1 MTFSR
6 GLKYCLSYTICIFSS
21 ALCAVR
27 ASVVFQVC
35 EHHCRVNE
43 SFRKHPSA
51 NNTCWGS
58 SLVNMSHPLSA
69 FSPTPTT
76 DGNRCLCTKTH
87 KRLVFFWCKNCHPYA
102 LGIHVRGKIN
112 ASIVSLIAFVDS
124 CFKWRGENFGD
135 SLKCVDWAA
144 AGCCLRADELVRA
157 DFESRAEVLYL
168 LLLNKAVITQLI
180 LRKRTASSRG
190 LLCFTPTCLTDTLQ

>member
-6 GLKYCLSYTICIFSS
+6 GLKYCSSYTICIFSS
-21 ALCAVR
+21 ALCAVQ

-87 KRLVFFWCKNCHPYA
+87 KRLFFFFWCKNCHPYA

-124 CFKWRGENFGD
+124 CFKVAWRKLRRQPQMCWLSCRGVLSASWWTREGGLWVEGGG
-135 SLKCVDWAA
+135 SLSS
-144 AGCCLRADELVRA
+144 L
-157 DFESRAEVLYL
+157 
-168 LLLNKAVITQLI
+168 TQ
-180 LRKRTASSRG
+180 
-190 LLCFTPTCLTDTLQ
+190 